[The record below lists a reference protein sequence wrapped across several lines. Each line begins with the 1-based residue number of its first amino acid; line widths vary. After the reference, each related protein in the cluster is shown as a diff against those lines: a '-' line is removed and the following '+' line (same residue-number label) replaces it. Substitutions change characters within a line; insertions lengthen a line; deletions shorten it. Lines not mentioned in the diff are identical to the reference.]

1 MKLKKSI
8 PAVEVILLYF
18 LGPIKKKKTIS
29 EFADM
34 FQIVHR
40 VSVNPSPSFPIVII
54 FSDHGASLSAKTLA
68 LWHAAFN

>member
-18 LGPIKKKKTIS
+18 LGPIKKKTIL